1 MTLGD
6 YSGIIKWMVVNQV
19 IVCLL
24 EKVAAG
30 DFGTQLIFCALLRAD
45 SDPVYIET
53 RLPILDS
60 NS

>member
-1 MTLGD
+1 
-6 YSGIIKWMVVNQV
+6 MVVNQV

-53 RLPILDS
+53 HLPILDS
-60 NS
+60 NTCISLF